1 MYALKNKHRQVTL
14 QKFLCKSC
22 LKESQRRDGNDQSDG
37 DVPFISIGFPSM
49 SITEDN
55 YNYRMVAQKYQ
66 EQLNQKN
73 TTRYHFSIN
82 QCTSKTILH
91 LNFYLLIMQYNSGSQ
106 RKIPSSSVP
115 LWQAWQACQGKVRL
129 SLVQG
134 DIANLA
140 LGRASCRT
148 AIVSN
153 ITAAWMECNFLTR
166 LLLFQLGSPLEQLA
180 CFSKNLEVTKSF
192 ENGHQ
197 LTCFSKEN
205 KILSTTY
212 ISSFVLVNIKH
223 LVYINICQNTNIEV
237 ML

>member
-37 DVPFISIGFPSM
+37 DVPFISIGFPNM

-91 LNFYLLIMQYNSGSQ
+91 LSFYLLIMQYNSGSQ

-115 LWQAWQACQGKVRL
+115 LWQACSCLPRKSETFTCPGRHCKPSTWQSILQDSHRL
-129 SLVQG
+129 KYHCCMDGV
-134 DIANLA
+134 
-140 LGRASCRT
+140 
-148 AIVSN
+148 
-153 ITAAWMECNFLTR
+153 
-166 LLLFQLGSPLEQLA
+166 
-180 CFSKNLEVTKSF
+180 
-192 ENGHQ
+192 
-197 LTCFSKEN
+197 
-205 KILSTTY
+205 
-212 ISSFVLVNIKH
+212 
-223 LVYINICQNTNIEV
+223 
-237 ML
+237 